1 PRFYG
6 QNYNTML
13 EALLSVPLLKCG
25 VALYHALPLITS
37 MLALLPYFIIALL
50 TYFRKSKTTG
60 ILLLTI
66 PLLLPVEYEMTT
78 CLSRGFVTGIAI
90 ASVCCLPLFTRQ
102 SPVVLF
108 FAGMAA
114 IVGYSVNANSVLVS
128 VPCLLLLFLQNTN
141 NKKFYLFSGLGFIT
155 GLVLHLCVA
164 WFYTKHS
171 DYVLHTFTNQFSIEY
186 LIKGISNLDLFF
198 NNVTPVFSKQG
209 WMVLLFFTIISCVLF
224 IQKKKKEGVSVL
236 LMLVLTI
243 VPLSASKVHEGFAS
257 VFFSNERMYLAVPV
271 MLALSISFITVKRQM
286 ILYSWVAIT
295 ACFFVFKLIKT
306 PDTINRNLKNHHFVT
321 VIKNS
326 ELIDECK
333 KISAISLQ
341 NKVDLIIVNGH
352 KYYDL
357 YTYGC
362 AACIDKFPETIR
374 PVYERRTWQLTKVE
388 NIIYKNI
395 LLIDSG
401 RNFSEE
407 YPDIAEC
414 ADLEGFYL
422 LKENTMP
429 TIELLK
435 ALKIDVRSYKTTP

>member
-1 PRFYG
+1 
-6 QNYNTML
+6 
-13 EALLSVPLLKCG
+13 
-25 VALYHALPLITS
+25 
-37 MLALLPYFIIALL
+37 
-50 TYFRKSKTTG
+50 
-60 ILLLTI
+60 
-66 PLLLPVEYEMTT
+66 
-78 CLSRGFVTGIAI
+78 
-90 ASVCCLPLFTRQ
+90 
-102 SPVVLF
+102 
-108 FAGMAA
+108 
-114 IVGYSVNANSVLVS
+114 
-128 VPCLLLLFLQNTN
+128 
-141 NKKFYLFSGLGFIT
+141 
-155 GLVLHLCVA
+155 
-164 WFYTKHS
+164 
-171 DYVLHTFTNQFSIEY
+171 
-186 LIKGISNLDLFF
+186 
-198 NNVTPVFSKQG
+198 
-209 WMVLLFFTIISCVLF
+209 
-224 IQKKKKEGVSVL
+224 
-236 LMLVLTI
+236 
-243 VPLSASKVHEGFAS
+243 
-257 VFFSNERMYLAVPV
+257 
-271 MLALSISFITVKRQM
+271 
-286 ILYSWVAIT
+286 
-295 ACFFVFKLIKT
+295 
-306 PDTINRNLKNHHFVT
+306 
-321 VIKNS
+321 IKNS